1 MNNRYNIINIIMDN
15 DYKNIEKIL
24 QNIKDIERHN
34 RKIYLLNINPKDLY
48 LWYNYI
54 LSIH

>member
-1 MNNRYNIINIIMDN
+1 MDN